1 MAEVYG
7 SCDPTFQS
15 VRELL
20 KQKLADGKEV
30 GASICVNIDGQN
42 VVDIWGG
49 HADANQTK
57 PWEKDTITG
66 VWSSTK
72 VVTCL
77 AAHMLVDR
85 GLLDMD
91 EKVSTY
97 WPEFAA
103 NGKENVKVSHLLSH
117 SSGVPAWE
125 GPISAAEMAD
135 VRTSTERLAGQAP
148 WYTPGSQSAY
158 QITNHGH
165 LVGEIV
171 RRVSGKPLTQFIAEE
186 IANPLGVDFQLG
198 LSDEGLSRT
207 ADIIPFPPESMGEL
221 DIDPTSIL
229 ARALMGSVMIPDIP
243 NDSDF
248 RKAENGAIGGF
259 SNARALARIGSMVSL
274 DGAVDG
280 KQYLAPGTLDA
291 MMKEQNH
298 GLDPVLLLY
307 LRFALGVALPSGKC
321 MTCIPVDDRICFWG
335 GWGGSMVVMDRGRR
349 MTIGYVMNKMELRTL
364 GSANAEAYIE
374 EIYKCLDTSKGK

>member
-1 MAEVYG
+1 MTEVYG
-7 SCDPTFQS
+7 SCDPVFQS
-15 VRELL
+15 VRDLL
-20 KQKLADGKEV
+20 QQKLAEGSET

-57 PWEKDTITG
+57 LWEKDTITG

-85 GLLDMD
+85 GRLDMD
-91 EKVSTY
+91 ENVATY
-97 WPEFAA
+97 WPEFGA

-117 SSGVPAWE
+117 SSGLPSWE
-125 GPISAAEMAD
+125 GPMTAAEMAD
-135 VRTSTERLAGQAP
+135 VKTSTERLARQAP

-158 QITNHGH
+158 QSTNHGH
-165 LVGEIV
+165 LVGEVV
-171 RRVSGKPLTQFIAEE
+171 RRISGKPLTQFIDEE
-186 IANPLGVDFQLG
+186 IAKPLGVDFQLG
-198 LSDEGLSRT
+198 LSKEDLSRT
-207 ADIIPFPPESMGEL
+207 ADIIPFPPESMDKL
-221 DIDPTSIL
+221 DLDPTSIL
-229 ARALMGSVMIPDIP
+229 ARVLVGSVMIPDIP
-243 NDSDF
+243 NDPGF
-248 RKAENGAIGGF
+248 RQAENGAIGGF
-259 SNARALARIGSMVSL
+259 SNARALARIGSIISL
-274 DGAVDG
+274 DGSVDG
-280 KQYLAPGTLDA
+280 KQYLTPQTLNA
-291 MMKEQNH
+291 MMEEQNH

-307 LRFALGVALPSGKC
+307 MRFARGVALPSGKC

-349 MTIGYVMNKMELRTL
+349 MTIGYVMNKMEMRPL

-374 EIYKCLDTSKGK
+374 AIYKSFDASKDK